1 MAETPTTELDAVN
14 IMLGVIGESPVST
27 ITSTGLSDV
36 SAAVEV
42 LTETSRAV
50 QSRGWDF
57 NTEENYELALTADG
71 YLKPPTNT
79 LRIDANSSSKNVV
92 QRGDKLYD
100 KTNHTFVFTESMKCD
115 LVLFLPFTDLPEAAR
130 RYITVRAARRF
141 QRRILGSDTL
151 DSFTKD
157 DELEAYMSLLAA
169 DADTADRNVFNSYDA
184 YRVIDR

>member
-1 MAETPTTELDAVN
+1 MAETPTTELEAVN
-14 IMLGVIGESPVST
+14 VMLGVIGESPVST
-27 ITSTGLSDV
+27 ITSTGLTDV
-36 SAAVEV
+36 SVAVEV

-57 NTEENYELALTADG
+57 NSEENYELALNVDG
-71 YLKPPTNT
+71 HLKPPSNT
-79 LRIDANSSSKNVV
+79 LRVDAYYTSKNVV

-100 KTNHTFVFTESMKCD
+100 KTNRTSVFTEALKCD

-151 DSFTKD
+151 DVFTKD
-157 DELEAYMSLLAA
+157 DELEAYTTMLEA
-169 DADTADRNVFNSYDA
+169 DSDTADRNIFNSPA
-184 YRVIDR
+184 VHRVIDR